1 MKATS
6 LLMVVTT
13 LLIAACGSGSTGSTT
28 SAPPVPTGPGPCGTA
43 KSPPSRYDHVVWVVM
58 ENHAYSQIIGSAD
71 APYENKLAAQC
82 GLAANYKAA
91 AHPSL
96 PNYIAMTSGGTQG
109 VSNDLGPAAH
119 KLEVPSIFSQAGT
132 GGWRSLEESMPS
144 NCELGNPGKY
154 AVRHNP
160 AAYYTNIRA
169 DCGKQDVPLGSTPDL
184 SAGFTFVTPNLCNDT
199 HDCSVKTG
207 DAWLQGF
214 LPKVFSSTEYKA
226 GRTAVFLT
234 WDEDDDSSDNHIATV
249 VAAPAVRRGTKSS
262 TAFTH
267 YSLLRTTEEL
277 LGLSPL
283 LGKAAS
289 APSMRPAFG
298 L

>member
-1 MKATS
+1 
-6 LLMVVTT
+6 
-13 LLIAACGSGSTGSTT
+13 
-28 SAPPVPTGPGPCGTA
+28 
-43 KSPPSRYDHVVWVVM
+43 M
-58 ENHAYSQIIGSAD
+58 ENHAYSQIIGSPD
-71 APYENKLAAQC
+71 APYVNRLAAQC
-82 GLAANYKAA
+82 GLAANYKAVS
-91 AHPSL
+91 HPSL
-96 PNYIAMTSGGTQG
+96 PNYIGMTSGGTHG
-109 VSNDLGPAAH
+109 VSNDLGPLAH
-119 KLEVPSIFSQAGT
+119 KLDVPSIFSQAGT

-160 AAYYTNIRA
+160 AAYYTSVRA

-184 SAGFTFVTPNLCNDT
+184 SARFTFVTPNLCNDT

-207 DAWLQGF
+207 DTWLQGF
-214 LPKVFSSTEYKA
+214 LPKVFSSKEYEA

-234 WDEDDDSSDNHIATV
+234 WDEDDDSSGNHIATV
-249 VAAPAVRRGTKSS
+249 VAAAAVGHGTKSS

-283 LGKAAS
+283 LGRAAS
-289 APSMRPAFG
+289 ATSMRSAYN